1 MNRILPFLT
10 SLRGQ
15 FLYPE
20 RGQNRHFLTPYPPHL
35 VHVVIEWP
43 LIAKNIQNAFCHNI
57 LSLFLQAGQ
66 VWFPDS
72 AHKTARAIVDFNREE
87 LPMLIFANWRG
98 FSGKLFIIF
107 LNTQAC

>member
-1 MNRILPFLT
+1 MDVAQPKWLSGCPKADLF
-10 SLRGQ
+10 
-15 FLYPE
+15 
-20 RGQNRHFLTPYPPHL
+20 
-35 VHVVIEWP
+35 
-43 LIAKNIQNAFCHNI
+43 IAKNTQNAFCNNI

-98 FSGKLFIIF
+98 FSGKLFINILNFF
-107 LNTQAC
+107 LI